1 MKQNKRYI
9 ISIMWVIIGAIL
21 IALAFAGKV
30 DSFWNGMG
38 SALFIVGIIQLLR
51 YYRFYHNDEYRE
63 KMETELSD
71 ERNAFIRNKAFAWA
85 GYLFIMITAVASI
98 IFRIIGDETLS
109 LYSSFA
115 CCLMLMLYWVS
126 YMILKRKY

>member
-98 IFRIIGDETLS
+98 IFRIMGEEMLS